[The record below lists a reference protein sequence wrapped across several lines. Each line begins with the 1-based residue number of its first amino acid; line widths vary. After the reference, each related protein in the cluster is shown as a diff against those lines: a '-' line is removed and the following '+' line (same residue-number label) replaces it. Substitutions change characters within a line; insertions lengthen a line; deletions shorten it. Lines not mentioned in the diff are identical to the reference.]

1 MRVVGRLVLLSRS
14 ICRSL
19 LTLVHTSGVPI
30 APLAARSP
38 PLSSRSTCSRALVQR
53 SIAALDSSLSLTH
66 MPGPR
71 RSVYERIPA
80 EDIKL
85 LSQQLPQV
93 YLKRMLD
100 LIAAQVCMCT
110 CVCVCARRSLPSWSA
125 CVFACVRA
133 RARRRKRGV
142 LCSLGA
148 HS

>member
-19 LTLVHTSGVPI
+19 LTLAHTSGVPI
-30 APLAARSP
+30 APLAARRP
-38 PLSSRSTCSRALVQR
+38 PAARPLFSRSTCSRALVQR
-53 SIAALDSSLSLTH
+53 SILALNSSLSLTH
-66 MPGPR
+66 MPGPH

-110 CVCVCARRSLPSWSA
+110 CVCV
-125 CVFACVRA
+125 
-133 RARRRKRGV
+133 RARR
-142 LCSLGA
+142 
-148 HS
+148 